1 MRRLPTRYPMAAP
14 FPALPRTT
22 RFVLATLLCGLLPAA
37 AGKPEKGDKPDKGD
51 RAEFREAR
59 RDPVAE
65 PANRKASRPNPAEL
79 EQRNQEK
86 LRERLNVTDDA
97 EWAIILERIR
107 RVDELRRTPW
117 SSAPAPRAA
126 SLPPEKAK
134 RTTQAPEQA
143 ALRSALADNLPD
155 AEIRLRLARA
165 HELHEQHQARLAQA
179 QASLRAVLTVR
190 QEAVA
195 VTYGLLPP

>member
-1 MRRLPTRYPMAAP
+1 MVAP
-14 FPALPRTT
+14 SPSPLLPRPAH
-22 RFVLATLLCGLLPAA
+22 LALAALLCGLLSAA
-37 AGKPEKGDKPDKGD
+37 AGKPDKMDKPEKGE
-51 RAEFREAR
+51 RAEFRETR
-59 RDPVAE
+59 RDNLTE
-65 PANRKASRPNPAEL
+65 PASRKAANRPNPAEL
-79 EQRNQEK
+79 EQRNLDK
-86 LRERLNVTDDA
+86 LRDRLGVTDDA

-107 RVDELRRTPW
+107 RVDDLRRTPW
-117 SSAPAPRAA
+117 SAAPAPRAA
-126 SLPPEKAK
+126 ALPPEKTK